1 MNRTPTTIND
11 SPQSSQGS
19 QGKEVINCFWPKNT
33 FICLPQPIT
42 DNQYHI
48 Q

>member
-1 MNRTPTTIND
+1 MNRTPTTKND
-11 SPQSSQGS
+11 LPQSS

-33 FICLPQPIT
+33 FICLPHPIT